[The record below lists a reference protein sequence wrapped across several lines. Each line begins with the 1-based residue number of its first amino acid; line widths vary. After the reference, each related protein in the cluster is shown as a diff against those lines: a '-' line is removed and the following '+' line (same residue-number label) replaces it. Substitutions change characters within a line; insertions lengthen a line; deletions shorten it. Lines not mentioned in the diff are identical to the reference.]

1 VRLPSAG
8 IARAIEQPAELQ
20 EGRWLTRGVGS
31 VGLASFLS
39 DSGHEMTTSVLPS
52 FVTHTLGGSAGA
64 LGLIEG
70 VSDGLA
76 GIAKLAGGSAAN
88 DEARRRNLAAGGY
101 IVTGIATAAIGAA
114 AAVWQA
120 GILRAAAW
128 AARGA
133 RGPAKNALL
142 ASLAPPEA
150 YGRAFGYERTMDH
163 LGAVA
168 GPLLAAA
175 LVATIGIRHTI
186 YLSVIPGMLAALAIV
201 VAAREA
207 AGRGEAIRRRVHL
220 ELGALREAGIVRA
233 LAPVTLFELGNCAT
247 TLLILRATGLLHP
260 GRSTADAAAVAVLL
274 FAAHNLV
281 GSALSYPAGRA
292 VDQRGPRAVFGVGVV
307 LFGLAYAGF
316 ALSGHGWPLLLVF
329 FAVAGAGMGLTDTAE
344 SALVA
349 RLLPDELRGSG
360 FGLLGGVQSLGDFVS
375 SAAVGLVWTVV
386 SPSAAFILAAGWMAL
401 SVVAT
406 AAVSP
411 QRRDRFSDPK
421 TG

>member
-1 VRLPSAG
+1 VRIPSAG
-8 IARAIEQPAELQ
+8 IARAIDQPVDEPPA
-20 EGRWLTRGVGS
+20 GRWLTRGVGS
-31 VGLASFLS
+31 IGLASFLS
-39 DSGHEMTTSVLPS
+39 DSGHEMATSVLPS

-70 VSDGLA
+70 ISDGLA

-88 DEARRRNLAAGGY
+88 DPIRRRNLAAGGY
-101 IVTGIATAAIGAA
+101 VVTGIATAAIGAA
-114 AAVWQA
+114 GAVWQA
-120 GILRAAAW
+120 GVLRAAAW
-128 AARGA
+128 VARGA

-150 YGRAFGYERTMDH
+150 YGRAFGFERTMDH

-168 GPLLAAA
+168 GPLLAAG

-186 YLSVIPGMLAALAIV
+186 FLSVIPGVLAAFAIV
-201 VAAREA
+201 VAARA
-207 AGRGEAIRRRVHL
+207 ATGRGEAIRRRVHL

-247 TLLILRATGLLHP
+247 TLLILRATALLHP
-260 GRSTADAAAVAVLL
+260 GRSIADAAAVAVLL

-281 GSALSYPAGRA
+281 GSAVSYPSGQV
-292 VDQRGPRAVFGVGVV
+292 VDHRGPRVVFGAGLV

-316 ALSGHGWPLLLVF
+316 AFTAHGWPLLLVL
-329 FAVAGAGMGLTDTAE
+329 FALAGAGMGLTDTAE

-375 SAAVGLVWTVV
+375 SAAVGLVWTLV
-386 SPSAAFILAAGWMAL
+386 SPGAAFVLAAAWMAL
-401 SVVAT
+401 SLAATVAVT
-406 AAVSP
+406 PRARP
-411 QRRDRFSDPK
+411 
-421 TG
+421 